1 MECPECGTPNTRVLD
16 TFKGSVTRRRRQCSC
31 GVTFSSTEAVD
42 KGTIRAPLASTNGI
56 RRDQSQPVDTGPNG
70 PQPLAANSSVGVG
83 GGLSSGS
90 DLALFPADLLPSQL
104 PDPSEATDQQV
115 DPARVKPRKPKRE
128 ETPAFATF
136 YDAYPR
142 KVARDA
148 AWRMWLSMGCES
160 VASAVMAALAWQVPM
175 VFAKA
180 PPDKVP
186 YPASWLHDGRWKD
199 PRPGAANG
207 AHAPAV
213 SMYPS
218 IARLAPGV
226 PRPPR

>member
-42 KGTIRAPLASTNGI
+42 KGTIRTPLASTNGI

-70 PQPLAANSSVGVG
+70 SQPLAANSSGGVG

-90 DLALFPADLLPSQL
+90 DLALFPADLLPSQP
-104 PDPSEATDQQV
+104 PDPSEATDQRV
-115 DPARVKPRKPKRE
+115 DPARETPRKPKRE
-128 ETPAFATF
+128 ETPAFVAF

-148 AWRMWLSMGCES
+148 AWRMWLSKGCE
-160 VASAVMAALAWQVPM
+160 AIAPEVMAALAWQIPA

-180 PPDKVP
+180 PADKVP
-186 YPASWLHDGRWKD
+186 HPASWLGAGRWKD
-199 PRPGAANG
+199 SRLGSLNGVHVTQSAYRPI
-207 AHAPAV
+207 P
-213 SMYPS
+213 
-218 IARLAPGV
+218 ILAPGV
-226 PRPPR
+226 PRPR